1 MTLAFLALLAGVAL
15 ATGVLLLIGL
25 LTGRIG
31 AGRASGE
38 SSTSRWLRRVWE
50 GPYRNASARR
60 KHQRLLAAGVGGAVI
75 VWLYSGVPVLALVV
89 ALAVPG
95 LPWLLGAGAIEA
107 DAIARLQ
114 AIESWTRRL
123 RDLVARGMG
132 LQQAIV
138 TSLDNSPPETYG
150 EVRELAL
157 RLQAGSDITDSL
169 YAFAADLDDEHAD
182 EIIASLIQHANL
194 RGTRLGEQLGQA
206 ANDAAAEAAQ
216 RQEIYAERANG
227 RMTMT
232 VLTSTLVALFLA
244 GLAMPGYI
252 DPFGRGVGQIV
263 LAVGI
268 GLCVAL
274 LLAGRSLNM
283 PKRGERILRRPD
295 TVTDQR
301 EELAA
306 MSREVRPV

>member
-1 MTLAFLALLAGVAL
+1 MTLAILALLAGVTL
-15 ATGVLLLIGL
+15 ATGVVLLVGL

-31 AGRASGE
+31 VSTGSGE
-38 SSTSRWLRRVWE
+38 SSTSRWVRRVWQ

-60 KHQRLLAAGVGGAVI
+60 KHQRLLAAGAVTAVV
-75 VWLYSGVPVLALVV
+75 VWLYTGVPVYALVV

-95 LPWLLGAGAIEA
+95 LPWLLGAGAIEK

-138 TSLDNSPPETYG
+138 TSLDNAPPEIYA

-232 VLTSTLVALFLA
+232 VLTSALVALFA
-244 GLAMPGYI
+244 GGLAMPGYI
-252 DPFGRGVGQIV
+252 APFGRGVGQIV

-268 GLCVAL
+268 VLCVGL
-274 LLAGRSLNM
+274 LLAGRSLNL

-295 TVTDQR
+295 TIADQH

-306 MSREVRPV
+306 MSREAQPA